1 LNNEMNQDVMHP
13 LAEKIK
19 KELLPFVIKPG
30 RYVGNELNVVKK
42 EVGDKLKFALA
53 YPDIYEIGMSYLG
66 LHILY
71 HIINKRPNI
80 LCERVFLPWPDAEEV
95 LRNNSIPIFSLESHT
110 PLKEFDILGFSLS
123 YELNYT
129 GVLNILDLCGIPLF
143 SKDRGDDYPLVIAG
157 GFTAFNP
164 EPMADFFDLFVIGD
178 AEEVIN
184 QLLDSV
190 EKGKKE
196 NLKKRELLLE
206 LTRIQGVY
214 VPSFYEPKYD
224 SNSCFTGL
232 SPKIPNIPEKIKAN
246 IIPELKSEYYP
257 SAPLVPFIEV
267 THDRL
272 SVEIMRGCGQAC
284 RFCEAT
290 AVYRPKRE
298 KSVEQILK
306 EIESGIAN
314 TGWDEISLLSLSS
327 TDYHNLSDLVQRLQK
342 KFYPK
347 RVSVALPSMRPGSL
361 SMEIAKAITQ
371 TKKTGLTFAPEAGTQ
386 RLRDTIRKKI
396 TEEDLLESAEI
407 AYSSGWNL
415 IKLYFMIG
423 LPTETDEDLKE
434 IAELI
439 KKVLKIARNFGSGK
453 GVNVTIS
460 PFTPKAHTPFQWE
473 EQNKIEEIERKYSL
487 LKDWLN
493 LKNLKVSYRDPQ
505 VSFLEGILGRGDRKL
520 SRVIYS
526 AWENGAKLD
535 AWTEH
540 FNFAFW
546 RDAFE
551 ENGIK
556 PEDYLRARDLD
567 EDLPWEHIDK
577 EINKDFLKRERERAF
592 LQETVAEESEKEEVK
607 KVEYASQPE
616 EEIYGRKRKKVV
628 SAPVSTVARGRVR
641 LRWSK
646 DEEVRFTS
654 HLDVVRTFE
663 RAIRRSG
670 IPIAYSEGFHP
681 HQRIALG
688 PPLPLGFVSDSEFL
702 DLQLTEPF
710 SKEFISRLNKTLP
723 RGFKISEG
731 KPIFSKAESLSSA
744 INAALY
750 KVELPLSEA
759 EIKRK
764 IEQILSQKHLMV
776 TRISKAD
783 RSLPVRRE
791 ELKEVDIRYEILKL
805 ENTGSTLEMLLTTG
819 NQGYAKPQE
828 VLTFGLGMK
837 EKEVLS
843 LLIKR
848 EGLFVKREDKFLSPM
863 EII

>member
-1 LNNEMNQDVMHP
+1 MNNEMNQDIMHP
-13 LAEKIK
+13 LSEKIR
-19 KELLPFVIKPG
+19 KEFLPFVIKPG

-42 EVGDKLKFALA
+42 EAKDKLKFALV

-71 HIINKRPNI
+71 HITNKRPNT
-80 LCERVFLPWPDAEEV
+80 LCERAFLPWPDAEEI
-95 LRNNSIPIFSLESHT
+95 LKGKSIPLFSLESHT
-110 PLKEFDILGFSLS
+110 PLKEFDILGFSLT

-129 GVLNILDLCGIPLF
+129 GVLNILNLSGIPLF
-143 SKDRGDDYPLVIAG
+143 SKERGDDYPLVIAG

-178 AEEVIN
+178 AEEIIN
-184 QLLDSV
+184 EILDIID
-190 EKGKKE
+190 KGRKAK
-196 NLKKRELLLE
+196 LKKSDLLFELS
-206 LTRIQGVY
+206 RVQGVY

-224 SNSCFTGL
+224 SNSRFTGL
-232 SPKIPNIPEKIKAN
+232 SPKIPDVPEKIKAN
-246 IIPELKSEYYP
+246 TVPELRPEYYP
-257 SAPLVPFIEV
+257 PAPLVPFIEV

-290 AVYRPKRE
+290 SIYRPKRQ
-298 KSVEQILK
+298 KSVEQVLK
-306 EIESGIAN
+306 ETELGIAN
-314 TGWDEISLLSLSS
+314 TGWDEVSLLSLSS
-327 TDYHNLSDLVQRLQK
+327 TDYHNLSELAQRLQK
-342 KFYPK
+342 KFYIK
-347 RVSVALPSMRPGSL
+347 RVSIALPSMRPGSF
-361 SMEIAKAITQ
+361 SMEIAKTITQ

-386 RLRDTIRKKI
+386 RLRDSIRKNI
-396 TEEDLLESAEI
+396 TEEDLLQSAGI

-423 LPTETDEDLKE
+423 LPTETEEDLKG
-434 IAELI
+434 IAELVR
-439 KKVLKIARNFGSGK
+439 KVTKIGRNFGSGK
-453 GVNVTIS
+453 GVNITIS

-487 LKDWLN
+487 LKDWLV

-505 VSFLEGILGRGDRKL
+505 VSFLEGVLGRGDRRL

-526 AWENGAKLD
+526 AWKNGAQLD

-546 RDAFE
+546 INAFE

-556 PEDYLRARDLD
+556 PEDYLRARDLN
-567 EDLPWEHIDK
+567 EGLPWEHIDK
-577 EINKDFLKRERERAF
+577 GINKDFLKRERERA
-592 LQETVAEESEKEEVK
+592 LRQEMVIEESEKEEVK

-616 EEIYGRKRKKVV
+616 EEIYGRKRKKVT
-628 SAPVSTVARGRVR
+628 SAPVTTVARSRVR
-641 LRWSK
+641 LKWSK
-646 DEEVRFTS
+646 GEEVRFTS

-681 HQRIALG
+681 HQRMAFG
-688 PPLPLGFVSDSEFL
+688 PPLPLGFVSEAEHL

-710 SKEFISRLNKTLP
+710 SNEFITKLNRALP
-723 RGFKISEG
+723 QGFKILEA

-744 INAALY
+744 INAVLY
-750 KVELPLSEA
+750 KMELPFSEA
-759 EIKRK
+759 EIKKK
-764 IEQILSQKHLMV
+764 IEQIYSQRHLMA
-776 TRISKAD
+776 TRVSKD
-783 RSLPVRRE
+783 
-791 ELKEVDIRYEILKL
+791 ELKEIDIRFEILKL

-819 NQGYAKPQE
+819 TQGYAKPQE
-828 VLTFGLGMK
+828 VLIYGFGMK

-848 EGLFVKREDKFLSPM
+848 EGLFIKKEDKLLSPM

>member
-1 LNNEMNQDVMHP
+1 MHP
-13 LAEKIK
+13 LSEKIK
-19 KELLPFVIKPG
+19 KKLLPFVIKPG
-30 RYVGNELNVVKK
+30 RYIGNELNVIKK
-42 EVGDKLKFALA
+42 EPGDRLKFALV

-71 HIINKRPNI
+71 HVINRRDNT
-80 LCERVFLPWPDAEEV
+80 LCERAFLPWPDAEEI
-95 LRNNSIPIFSLESHT
+95 LRGSSLPLFSLESHT
-110 PLKEFDILGFSLS
+110 PLREFDILGFSLS

-129 GVLNILDLCGIPLF
+129 GVLSILNLSGIPLF
-143 SKDRGDDYPLVIAG
+143 SKDRGEDYPLVMAG

-164 EPMADFFDLFVIGD
+164 EPMADFFDLFVLGD
-178 AEEVIN
+178 AEEIINVI
-184 QLLDSV
+184 LDV
-190 EKGKKE
+190 IEKGKKE
-196 NLKKRELLLE
+196 KFKKNDLLLE
-206 LTRIQGVY
+206 LSRIQGVY

-224 SNSCFTGL
+224 SNSRFTGL
-232 SPKIPNIPEKIKAN
+232 SPKIPNFPGKIKAN
-246 IIPELKSEYYP
+246 TVPELRTKYYT
-257 SAPLVPFIEV
+257 SSPLVPFIEV

-272 SVEIMRGCGQAC
+272 TIEIMRGCGQAC

-298 KSVEQILK
+298 KSVEQVLR
-306 EIESGIAN
+306 EAESGIAS

-327 TDYHNLSDLVQRLQK
+327 TDYHNLSELVQRLQK

-347 RVSVALPSMRPGSL
+347 RVSIALPSMRPGSF
-361 SMEIAKAITQ
+361 SMEIAKVISQ

-386 RLRDTIRKKI
+386 KLRDTISKKI

-423 LPTETDEDLKE
+423 LPTETDEDLKG
-434 IAELI
+434 IAELVR
-439 KKVLKIARNFGSGK
+439 KVLRIGKELGSGK
-453 GVNVTIS
+453 GVNITVS

-473 EQNKIEEIERKYSL
+473 EQNKMDEIERKYFL
-487 LKDWLN
+487 LKDLLN
-493 LKNLKVSYRDPQ
+493 FKNLKVSYRDPQ
-505 VSFLEGILGRGDRKL
+505 VSFLEGVIGRGDRKL

-526 AWENGAKLD
+526 AWENGSKLD

-540 FNFAFW
+540 FNYSYW
-546 RDAFE
+546 SKAFE

-556 PEDYLRARDLD
+556 PEDYLRARDL
-567 EDLPWEHIDK
+567 EEVLPWEHIDK
-577 EINKDFLKRERERAF
+577 GITKDFLKRERERAF
-592 LQETVAEESEKEEVK
+592 QQEI
-607 KVEYASQPE
+607 E
-616 EEIYGRKRKKVV
+616 EEKREETKLPGFTSQSEEEELYGRKRKKVV
-628 SAPVSTVARGRVR
+628 SAQATTVARSRVR
-641 LRWSK
+641 LKWSK

-688 PPLPLGFVSDSEFL
+688 PPLPLGFVSENEFL

-710 SKEFISRLNKTLP
+710 SKEFIPRLNNTLP
-723 RGFKISEG
+723 QGIKFSEG
-731 KPIFSKAESLSSA
+731 KPIFSKAESLSAA
-744 INAALY
+744 INATLY
-750 KVELPLSEA
+750 KVELPFSEA
-759 EIKRK
+759 EIKGK
-764 IEQILSQKHLMV
+764 IEQILSQKHLMA
-776 TRISKAD
+776 TRVSKID
-783 RSLPVRRE
+783 RGLPSQRE

-805 ENTGSTLEMLLTTG
+805 ENTGSTLEMLLTIG

-848 EGLFVKREDKFLSPM
+848 EGLFVKRQNELLSPM
-863 EII
+863 DII